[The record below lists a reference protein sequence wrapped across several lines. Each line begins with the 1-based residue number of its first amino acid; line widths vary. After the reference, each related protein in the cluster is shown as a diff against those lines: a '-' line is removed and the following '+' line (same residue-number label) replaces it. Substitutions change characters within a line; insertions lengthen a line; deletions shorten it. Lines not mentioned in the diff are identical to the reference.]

1 MGWRRR
7 VRVFLGASSPALW
20 AVLTCKLLEAC
31 SYMMC
36 AMTLRQYLQ
45 DNFAFSDIRAGLAY
59 GCWGLLTTVYGVL
72 LGPVIDKVGVRH
84 SLLSGAVIMGVSRF
98 WLALTLSEFF
108 MLANLFFLLPIGLAL
123 GQPVKMI
130 GVRRYTVAITGTLAW
145 SLVFLAMNVGFAF
158 SGIAVDVFREQFEK
172 KVRFHANISN
182 TGRHRFTIVPGPNGS
197 SVVIL
202 PFVDNSTGTAVAKV
216 VWDQSGGQWVQSNIP
231 HQGLSVWDQMTSY
244 RWIQFAS
251 GVLTCVMFL
260 IALLFVTNEEV
271 VWVKGTRRE
280 KIGKDMEGDKA
291 EEDVR
296 RGSQEVRGI
305 DIMTLED
312 LDELQIE
319 KDRSEKSEQ
328 GHKKLWLDTSQ
339 CARTA
344 TSQKHLFAR

>member
-1 MGWRRR
+1 M
-7 VRVFLGASSPALW
+7 RVFLGASSPALW

-182 TGRHRFTIVPGPNGS
+182 TGRHGFTIVPGPNGS

-216 VWDQSGGQWVQSNIP
+216 VWDQSGGQWCRATYPTRACPLGPNDRVIDGFSLLAACWP
-231 HQGLSVWDQMTSY
+231 
-244 RWIQFAS
+244 
-251 GVLTCVMFL
+251 CVMFL

-296 RGSQEVRGI
+296 RGSHEVR
-305 DIMTLED
+305 
-312 LDELQIE
+312 
-319 KDRSEKSEQ
+319 
-328 GHKKLWLDTSQ
+328 
-339 CARTA
+339 A
-344 TSQKHLFAR
+344 